1 MNEHVQA
8 AFSMKFYKFFIL
20 QKKRNCKFFQ
30 QKDKCDNGYL
40 NANGTTAA
48 DDDNCDDNGGDDD
61 LMMITSILVLIVV
74 VLIGLF
80 LIWDMKMYH
89 NWILVPAGAG
99 GCVKPFT
106 WSFGTQV
113 SLSLSIILVFS
124 LSTCVDK
131 KAKKDNTQ
139 KRLNFFETQVS
150 FNTNIAR
157 IANAVQVTICL
168 LVSTSVY

>member
-61 LMMITSILVLIVV
+61 HINTSANKTSIDWIVPD
-74 VLIGLF
+74 LR
-80 LIWDMKMYH
+80 Y
-89 NWILVPAGAG
+89 
-99 GCVKPFT
+99 
-106 WSFGTQV
+106 
-113 SLSLSIILVFS
+113 
-124 LSTCVDK
+124 VD
-131 KAKKDNTQ
+131 
-139 KRLNFFETQVS
+139 V
-150 FNTNIAR
+150 
-157 IANAVQVTICL
+157 
-168 LVSTSVY
+168 